1 MNDYSTD
8 PRASSSM
15 RRVSSTGL
23 NPPSAPA
30 TGLAPGAVFVAAD
43 DIDGDGEDVE
53 DGEENMR
60 GIVII
65 EWDT

>member
-1 MNDYSTD
+1 
-8 PRASSSM
+8 M